1 MLIKKSIG
9 VFTILVLLVSMMAGC
24 QHGNIEPVSNET
36 ASSIKDAEI
45 RQDEMLNHI
54 EELISDKY
62 KGRMVGTEGNRLAE
76 DYIYNYFKKLGLKA
90 PSGIK
95 DYKQFYKQGV
105 ILLEEKPVLQIVD
118 RKGKS
123 SADFDYVDDFIIRRL
138 SSQTTQVNITAPLIL
153 LENVDMLS
161 DPNTDFKGKVL
172 LIPAK
177 YNWLVGKPDFPADL
191 AIKYNASAVICE
203 FDLSNNKQGLKYLR
217 VTPLQESWQQADY
230 NPFIFTESNTFAKLV
245 EAERAGNK
253 LHFESSATQNTFV
266 DAANVVGI
274 IPGTDPKLE
283 YSYIV
288 IGAHF
293 DHVGDNLDGT
303 YNAGALDNASGPAAM
318 LEIARIIKEN
328 KIAPKRP
335 IAFIGFNGES
345 SGFLGSRHFISNP
358 LFSLGKAV
366 MLNLDMVGA
375 SADVKLTLSKAPN
388 TGSAMGAPRD
398 ALAKYA
404 EELGIEH
411 ISNFSGGSDHVS
423 FAELGVPSVMICH
436 PDFRN
441 GYHSPH
447 DTMED
452 ISGDK
457 LEEVV
462 RLILYYLEENAY

>member
-1 MLIKKSIG
+1 MLMDNRRKVGLFILLILLGSMLVGCKETTTGIKE
-9 VFTILVLLVSMMAGC
+9 AGI
-24 QHGNIEPVSNET
+24 QQEN
-36 ASSIKDAEI
+36 
-45 RQDEMLNHI
+45 MLKHI

-76 DYIYNYFKKLGLKA
+76 DYIHDYFKTLGLKS

-95 DYKQFYKQGV
+95 DYKQYYKQGV
-105 ILLEEKPVLQIVD
+105 ILLKEKPILQIVD
-118 RKGKS
+118 NTGEV

-138 SSQTTQVNITAPLIL
+138 SSQTTEVNITAPLLL

-161 DPNTDFKGKVL
+161 DKSTDLKGKVL

-177 YNWLVGKPDFPADL
+177 HGWLVGKPDFPADL

-217 VTPLQESWQQADY
+217 VTPLQESWQQSDY
-230 NPFIFTESNTFAKLV
+230 NPFIFTESNTFTKLA
-245 EAERAGNK
+245 EAEKAGK
-253 LHFESSATQNTFV
+253 KVCFKSSATPNTYV
-266 DAANVVGI
+266 DPANVVGI
-274 IPGTDPKLE
+274 IPGTDPQLE

-293 DHVGDNLDGT
+293 DHVGDNMDGT
-303 YNAGALDNASGPAAM
+303 YNGGALDNASGPAAM
-318 LEIARIIKEN
+318 MELARIIKEN
-328 KIAPKRP
+328 RVAPKRP

-345 SGFLGSRHFISNP
+345 SGFLGSRHFTANP
-358 LFSLGKAV
+358 LFSLNKAV
-366 MLNLDMVGA
+366 MINLDMVGA

-398 ALAKYA
+398 ELAKYA

-411 ISNFSGGSDHVS
+411 KTDFSGGSDHVS
-423 FAELGVPSVMICH
+423 FAALGVPSVMISH
-436 PDFRN
+436 PDFGN

-452 ISGDK
+452 ISGAK

-462 RLILYYLEENAY
+462 RLILYYIEENAY